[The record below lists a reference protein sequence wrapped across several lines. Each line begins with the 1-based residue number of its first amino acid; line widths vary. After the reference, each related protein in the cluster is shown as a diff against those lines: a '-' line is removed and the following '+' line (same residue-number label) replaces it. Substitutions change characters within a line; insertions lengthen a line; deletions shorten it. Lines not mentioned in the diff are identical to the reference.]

1 MLTVQFTD
9 NSDGGRVA
17 KTVSGTETRYTLD
30 PAAGLVQVLMEIAG
44 SQSTA
49 YPHPSASPFIPPRTS
64 DHNREKPPC
73 PFDHRGLLVRTLTP
87 SRRLIVCLNAT
98 SLSQM

>member
-1 MLTVQFTD
+1 MTTQFTY
-9 NSDGGRVA
+9 NSDGHPTARTVNGA
-17 KTVSGTETRYTLD
+17 KTRYTLD
-30 PAAGLVQVLMEIAG
+30 PAAGLVQMLLETAG

-73 PFDHRGLLVRTLTP
+73 PFGHGGLLVRTSP

>member
-30 PAAGLVQVLMEIAG
+30 PAAGLVQMLLETAG

-49 YPHPSASPFIPPRTS
+49 YLHPSASPFIPPRTS

-73 PFDHRGLLVRTLTP
+73 PFGHGGLLVRTSP